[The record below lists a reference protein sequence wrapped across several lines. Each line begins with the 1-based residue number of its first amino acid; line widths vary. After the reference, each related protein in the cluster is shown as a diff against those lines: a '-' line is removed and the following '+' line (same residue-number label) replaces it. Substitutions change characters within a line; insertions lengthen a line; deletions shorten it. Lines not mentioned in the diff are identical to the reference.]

1 MRSAGV
7 VLGLLVVLAV
17 APPAA
22 ADTVLLTQE
31 GPPRATVRG
40 SVLAYSEY
48 DAASRLFR
56 LAVRHSNKVRH
67 VPGAVRRR
75 PFDAALGTDRRGRV
89 VITYSSC
96 RRYINDATDDNTDPK
111 EGCSIRMAPLQGLRP
126 RTVLRSKGGVSF
138 GFGDMEGGVLA
149 AVGIRGRDRDT
160 AGGSRV
166 GPVLK
171 RAGRPWTWLGRRS
184 SADRLRIE
192 GLAFDGRRVAVPGRV
207 KHTRCAGR
215 PESVPDLVG
224 FVSEY
229 RVQTVDVHSGMV
241 QTRFSSYCDGRTS
254 LVEAPSLTQSGRLVF
269 LGAANT
275 SEVYSVD
282 LRTGKQTRETLGS
295 SVDYLSVS
303 GGQRIVSTRTTPPG
317 QVRYSIILLV

>member
-1 MRSAGV
+1 MRSASV

-17 APPAA
+17 APAAA

-56 LAVRHSNKVRH
+56 LAVRHGNTVRH

-96 RRYINDATDDNTDPK
+96 RRYINDATADNTDPK

-149 AVGIRGRDRDT
+149 AVGIRGRDA

-171 RAGRPWTWLGRRS
+171 RAGRPWKWLGRPS
-184 SADRLRIE
+184 SADILRLD
-192 GLAFDGRRVAVPGRV
+192 GLAFDGRRVAVPARV

-215 PESVPDLVG
+215 PESSPDLVG

-241 QTRFSSYCDGRTS
+241 RTRFSSYCDGQTS
-254 LVEAPSLTQSGRLVF
+254 VVEAPSLTPSRLVF
-269 LGAANT
+269 LGVANT

-295 SVDYLSVS
+295 VVDYLSVS
-303 GGQRIVSTRTTPPG
+303 GARRVVSSRTTPPG
-317 QVRYSIILLV
+317 QIRYSIILLH